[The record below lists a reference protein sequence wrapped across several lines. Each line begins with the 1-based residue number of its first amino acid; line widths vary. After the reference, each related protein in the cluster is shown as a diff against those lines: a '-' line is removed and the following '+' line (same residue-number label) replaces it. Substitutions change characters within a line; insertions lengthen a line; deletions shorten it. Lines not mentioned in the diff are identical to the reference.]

1 MLRMMVCA
9 LINGVLRHS
18 AVTPDDDDE
27 KIIQGLN
34 ELAEELD
41 VTEECTTALEALQ
54 RSEAEDEW

>member
-9 LINGVLRHS
+9 LINGVLRHG

-27 KIIQGLN
+27 KIIRRLN
-34 ELAEELD
+34 DLAEELD

-54 RSEAEDEW
+54 RSETEDGW